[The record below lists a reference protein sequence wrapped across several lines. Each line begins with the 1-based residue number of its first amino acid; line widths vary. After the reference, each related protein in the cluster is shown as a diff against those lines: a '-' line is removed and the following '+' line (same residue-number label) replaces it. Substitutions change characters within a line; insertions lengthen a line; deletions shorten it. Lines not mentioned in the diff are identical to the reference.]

1 MSIRVLQVLPGL
13 VPPPKDPTYSEM
25 YHLPEDICGDVL
37 LPTWTKSAEELRE
50 KVGDFPTY
58 QVNNFT
64 FHMQIANF
72 RYGTLRQKLDVF
84 LFHLRTGLRLGR
96 QRRYDCVKSYGA
108 GLTGLT
114 AAILARLLRTKLI
127 VELPNNPED
136 AYRFSQFGH
145 SYKYSS
151 KPSFRTRL
159 AKMTADPL
167 LALIVLSADRVQL
180 LYPKQLRAYPRLQK
194 VPASVVPTFTPVSK
208 VPVSSGEDGSVLLVG
223 APWYIKGVDVLIR
236 AWRKIEADFPDN
248 KLKLLGAYLEEDLMR
263 RMIGDSRQ
271 IEILKPLPN
280 PETLQVIA
288 RCSIFVLASRTEGV
302 PRAFI
307 EAMAAGKP
315 VVGSRVAGI
324 PYIIRNGVNGL
335 VFESEDADE
344 LAEELRVLLEW
355 PELRARMGERSLR
368 FARTQLDEK
377 SWSRRMQEMFELT
390 VYGKSIEPKHS
401 EVEEVAA
408 ARL

>member
-1 MSIRVLQVLPGL
+1 MPIRVLQVLPGP

-25 YHLPEDICGDVL
+25 YHLGGDISGDVL
-37 LPTWTKSAEELRE
+37 QPTWAKSAEELRE
-50 KVGDFPTY
+50 KIGSFPTY
-58 QVNNFT
+58 QINNFT
-64 FHMQIANF
+64 FHLHLAN
-72 RYGTLRQKLDVF
+72 YPIGTLRYKLDAF
-84 LFHLRTGLRLGR
+84 RFHLKTGLRLGR
-96 QRRYDCVKSYGA
+96 ERHYDCVKSYGA

-136 AYRFSQFGH
+136 AYKFSKFI
-145 SYKYSS
+145 SAYEYSS
-151 KPSFRTRL
+151 KPDFRTRL
-159 AKMTADPL
+159 AKMTANPL
-167 LALIVLSADRVQL
+167 LALIVLSAARVQL

-194 VPASVVPTFTPVSK
+194 VPVSVVPTFTPVSK
-208 VPVSSGEDGSVLLVG
+208 VPASSGEDGSVLLVG
-223 APWYIKGVDVLIR
+223 GPWYVKGVDVLIR

-248 KLKLLGAYLEEDLMR
+248 KLKLMGAYLEEDLIR
-263 RMIGDSRQ
+263 QMIGDSRQ
-271 IEILKPLPN
+271 IEILKPRPN

-302 PRAFI
+302 PRVFI

-315 VVGSRVAGI
+315 VVGSRVAGV
-324 PYIIRNGVNGL
+324 PYIIRNGVNGF

-368 FARTQLDEK
+368 FARTQLDEN
-377 SWSRRMQEMFELT
+377 SWSRRMQEMFEVT
-390 VYGKSIEPKHS
+390 VYGKSIEPTHRK
-401 EVEEVAA
+401 VEEAA
-408 ARL
+408 PARP